1 MKKLLLMLLI
11 AGVALSAGSCKKDED
26 GSNGGGGGGNL
37 TDRQKLTA
45 KSWTSYQI
53 KNGGND
59 VTSSV
64 SSITFNFNDNGNFT
78 ASGFSG
84 GGSGNWNLSG
94 SILDMGSSGQWT
106 VKNLTASNLKLDY
119 SNGAIEIYLN

>member
-1 MKKLLLMLLI
+1 MKRLLVLLMI
-11 AGVALSAGSCKKDED
+11 ASISLSIGSCKKDKND
-26 GSNGGGGGGNL
+26 DDNGGGGA

-64 SSITFNFNDNGNFT
+64 SSITFNFNDNGSFT

-84 GGSGNWNLSG
+84 GGSGSWSLSG
-94 SILDMGSSGQWT
+94 NTLDMGNSGQWI
-106 VKNLTASNLKLDY
+106 VKNLTVSDLKLDY
-119 SNGAIEIYLN
+119 SNGTIEIYLN